1 MEIGYKLALFR
12 KRAGLKQAE
21 AADMLGISRSTLSLY
36 ENDKEQL
43 PVSIFVKMADLYDF
57 DVYDVLGVNDPSES
71 TFTDEEAR
79 MLEDVHEKY
88 FKRRAEKAMEL
99 MPEGSVVY
107 GESL

>member
-79 MLEDVHEKY
+79 MLEGVHEKY
-88 FKRRAEKAMEL
+88 FKRRAEKAMER